1 MRLSR
6 IGPCCGVLV
15 ACAIWLPSA
24 AAAGPGGG
32 GGDGPTPPPQTGP
45 ITVDYETDG
54 GRSTTTTITSGS
66 AFRNQG
72 GGDRSPCTFNWLPDN
87 DGDGIVDA
95 DAEYTAI
102 DSDRWVFRE
111 TTSTYEGVTDGYGDD
126 EWEALAGLGGTTLS
140 ETIATYGS
148 VDTAFRRFD
157 VFCNGTHGSGTS
169 VNQSRGS
176 VTVSINDAFWGYAS
190 RRDQLLTLLPWP
202 TVTASS
208 QPDPATFGGLPVNM
222 PAVFQMNAAPWG
234 GFLSPAE
241 SYRGWTT
248 QIVANATSMRF
259 VLVFDPDSSGAE
271 TITVP
276 CVSAG
281 ADLLDTG
288 WIPARDPSV
297 PDFAEPGQF
306 SAPCVWIPPEPGQVT
321 VTAEVTYEVDSIVT
335 GPAGRRFREGLT
347 GEVRP
352 SASLSLRVDDLR
364 IVNVNPPPLD
374 EALAGSDR

>member
-1 MRLSR
+1 
-6 IGPCCGVLV
+6 
-15 ACAIWLPSA
+15 
-24 AAAGPGGG
+24 
-32 GGDGPTPPPQTGP
+32 
-45 ITVDYETDG
+45 
-54 GRSTTTTITSGS
+54 
-66 AFRNQG
+66 
-72 GGDRSPCTFNWLPDN
+72 LPDN
-87 DGDGIVDA
+87 DADGQVD
-95 DAEYTAI
+95 DVDTIPI

-111 TTSTYEGVTDGYGDD
+111 TTPTSGETTAAPRELTDA
-126 EWEALAGLGGTTLS
+126 EWAALAALGGSNLSDTLKQF
-140 ETIATYGS
+140 GP
-148 VDTAFRRFD
+148 VDEAFRRFD
-157 VFCNGTHGSGTS
+157 VFCNGTHATGLT
-169 VNQSRGS
+169 VNQFQQSIL
-176 VTVSINDAFWGYAS
+176 VSINDPFWGYAS
-190 RRDQLLTLLPWP
+190 RRDQLVALLPWP
-202 TVTASS
+202 TVTAAS

-259 VLVFDPDSSGAE
+259 VLVFDPDTAGAE

-281 ADLLDTG
+281 ADLPDTG

-306 SAPCVWIPPEPGQVT
+306 SAPCVWIPPEPGQLT

>member
-1 MRLSR
+1 MN
-6 IGPCCGVLV
+6 CKTGVLLTLVV
-15 ACAIWLPSA
+15 ALSTIQAQG
-24 AAAGPGGG
+24 AGAVPAGDGGG
-32 GGDGPTPPPQTGP
+32 TAPSPPPQSGP
-45 ITVDYETDG
+45 ITVDYETNG
-54 GRSTTTTITSGS
+54 GRATTTTITSGS

-72 GGDRSPCTFNWLPDN
+72 GGDRSPCKFTWYPDE
-87 DGDGIVDA
+87 DGDCTIDPDA
-95 DAEYTAI
+95 DGVEV

-111 TTSTYEGVTDGYGDD
+111 TTSTYEEITDDYGDD
-126 EWEALAGLGGTTLS
+126 EWEANAALGGTNLS
-140 ETIATYGS
+140 ETIARYGT

-157 VFCNGTHGSGTS
+157 VFCNGTHGSGLS

-176 VTVSINDAFWGYAS
+176 ITVSINDPFWGYAT
-190 RRDQLLTLLPWP
+190 RRDQLFALLPWP

-234 GFLSPAE
+234 GFLSPTK

-259 VLVFDPDSSGAE
+259 VLQFDPDSAAAT
-271 TITVP
+271 TII
-276 CVSAG
+276 VSCIS
-281 ADLLDTG
+281 ADAILPDSG

-306 SAPCVWIPPEPGQVT
+306 SAPCVWIPPEPGQLT
-321 VTAEVTYEVDSIVT
+321 VTAEVTYEVDSVVT
-335 GPAGRRFREGLT
+335 GPGGRRFREDLA

-352 SASLSLRVDDLR
+352 SASLSLRVDAIR

-374 EALAGSDR
+374 EVFAGSDR